1 MTRYEELAYLFG
13 DDHLKECCDFANFLA
28 GGLAEFLGCER
39 DNIGFVS
46 KHLPDT
52 APFTQCELFVA
63 DKWQGFIYTTIAVKL
78 PNEPILGDQ
87 VRAVVRLRKIQDS
100 FHVQI
105 DHGERKPHLLH
116 QTDREAL
123 HAFYESLYDS
133 FISTETWKPF

>member
-1 MTRYEELAYLFG
+1 MTRYEELTYLFG
-13 DDHLKECCDFANFLA
+13 DAHLKECCDFANFLA
-28 GGLAEFLGCER
+28 GGLAEYLGCER
-39 DNIGFVS
+39 DQIGFVS
-46 KHLPDT
+46 KQLPDT
-52 APFTQCELFVA
+52 APLTQCDPAVA

-105 DHGERKPHLLH
+105 DHGMRQPHLLH

-123 HAFYESLYDS
+123 HTFYESLFDS
-133 FISTETWKPF
+133 FISMENWEAF